1 MAEVQVHCA
10 HDAMVPI
17 AELKLNPNNR
27 NKHPDEQIERLAKI
41 MKYNGVRRPVIV
53 SKLSGMVTVG
63 HGRIMAMKKLGMTHA
78 PVNFQDYAD
87 TDAEYADAVAD
98 NAVALWAELDLAG
111 INSDV
116 GDLGPDF
123 DLGMLGIKD
132 FTLDVVEQLEPGC
145 DEDDVPEAGPA
156 YVVRGDVFTLGRH
169 RLMCGD
175 STMIDDVDKLMAGKN
190 AELCFTS
197 PPYSDQREY
206 GGGLDLSTEHLAKF
220 ISTAYGSARYFA
232 VNLGYSRKDGEVN
245 TYWDDYINEAR
256 ACGLRLLSWN
266 VWDKGE
272 CGSIGN
278 QTAMFGIS
286 HEWIFV
292 FGPEPKDLNRT
303 IENKNAGYFSDHN
316 SIRQADG
323 TVKKGKNGTVG
334 THSQLRTIYECSAQK
349 ARDDI
354 DHPAR
359 FPVEFPEGYIEA
371 MTVTGDVVYE
381 PFCGS
386 GTTMIAAEKTN
397 RTCNGMELDPKY
409 CTVILDRW
417 AKYAGGDP
425 IRESDGKLWSK
436 IKAEAM
442 NGAA

>member
-1 MAEVQVHCA
+1 MMVKIHCA
-10 HDAMVPI
+10 YDKLVPI
-17 AELKLNPNNR
+17 SEIKLNSKNR
-27 NKHPDEQIERLAKI
+27 NKHPEEQILRLMEI
-41 MKYNGVRRPVIV
+41 IKYNGVRRCVTV
-53 SKLSGMVTVG
+53 SKRSGIVTVG
-63 HGRIMAMKKLGMTHA
+63 HGRIEAMKRLGMKEI
-78 PVNFQDYAD
+78 PVNFQDYESE
-87 TDAEYADAVAD
+87 DAEYADGVAD
-98 NAVALWAELDLAG
+98 NAIGLWAELDLAG
-111 INSDV
+111 INSDL

-123 DLGMLGIKD
+123 DLNMLGIKD
-132 FTLDVVEQLEPGC
+132 FVLDIAEKLEPGC
-145 DEDDVPEAGPA
+145 DEDEVPEAGPA

-175 STMIDDVDKLMAGKN
+175 STMIDDVERLMAGEK

-197 PPYSDQREY
+197 PPYADQREY
-206 GGGLDLSTEHLAKF
+206 NGGKELSTEHICKF
-220 ISTAYGSARYFA
+220 ISTAFGACRYFA

-245 TYWDDYINEAR
+245 QYWDDYINEAK

-286 HEWIFV
+286 HEWIFI

-316 SIRQADG
+316 STRQADG
-323 TVKKGKNGTVG
+323 SVKKGKNRTVG

-349 ARDDI
+349 ARDHI

-371 MTVTGDVVYE
+371 MTVPGAVVYE

-397 RTCNGMELDPKY
+397 RTCNSMELDPKY

-417 AKYAGGDP
+417 AKYAGKDP
-425 IRESDGKLWSK
+425 VRESDGKLWSK

-442 NGAA
+442 DPVT